1 MPRPYVSGVVLM
13 GGTSTAVTVSWLASS
28 TAPLGVWNEA
38 GDGVVALG
46 ALLGPEGTA
55 REGGD
60 FSTGLVDRVKP
71 FTLLVWVGAGC
82 IWGSFVV

>member
-1 MPRPYVSGVVLM
+1 M

>member
-1 MPRPYVSGVVLM
+1 MEHQLRSLFRGWRLVQL
-13 GGTSTAVTVSWLASS
+13 L
-28 TAPLGVWNEA
+28 LGVWNEA